1 MTSEGTAYSRGSSSR
16 AEGVSSKG
24 SRKTL
29 DEAPLEGRRVSV
41 SDLLYPIGAILFLLI
56 LWQLVK
62 AAFEIRDYLLPSPIQ
77 VISELGQSWLFLIN
91 HSYITIYE
99 TLSGFLAS
107 IVIGV
112 PCAILIVW
120 FRPVEK
126 ALMPILL
133 LSQTFPKVAIAPLF
147 VIWLGFGVLP
157 KVFVS
162 FLISF
167 FPIVIS
173 MAGGLRSVENDMLD
187 LAKSMSATSWQQ
199 FLKIRIPWAL
209 PHLFDGLKVASAL
222 SIVGAVIGEFVG
234 AEKGLGHVIIVANSN
249 METSLLFAAIC
260 ILGAV
265 GLILYL
271 IIIRLERWLLPWH
284 ASVRRDEMRESA

>member
-1 MTSEGTAYSRGSSSR
+1 MTPEGTAYSAGDSSS
-16 AEGVSSKG
+16 AEGAPSKG
-24 SRKTL
+24 RSIIL
-29 DEAPLEGRRVSV
+29 DEAPTEGRRISGV
-41 SDLLYPIGAILFLLI
+41 DLLYPIGAIVFLLV
-56 LWQLVK
+56 LWYSVK
-62 AAFEIRDYLLPSPIQ
+62 AAFDIRDYLLPSPIQ
-77 VISELGQSWLFLIN
+77 VIKVLGEDWLYLIN
-91 HSYITIYE
+91 HSSTTVYE

-107 IVIGV
+107 ILIGV

-120 FRPVEK
+120 FRTVEK

-147 VIWLGFGVLP
+147 VIWLGFGLLP

-187 LAKSMSATSWQQ
+187 LAKSMSASTWQV
-199 FLKIRIPWAL
+199 FRKIRIPWAL
-209 PHLFDGLKVASAL
+209 PNLFDGLKVSSAL
-222 SIVGAVIGEFVG
+222 AIVGAVIGEFVG
-234 AEKGLGHVIIVANSN
+234 ADKGLGHLIIEADSN
-249 METSLLFAAIC
+249 MDTNLLFASIC
-260 ILGAV
+260 ILGAF

-271 IIIRLERWLLPWH
+271 LIIRIEKWALPWH